1 MKKYIVFAVVAMTM
15 AAAGC
20 QKMNDIQTENQS
32 FKIEFTVA
40 DKPAFGT
47 DTKAVKTSWAVGDQ
61 IAIALKPA
69 SQTNVLYKQ
78 ISKSDHSSIA
88 VLLKYTEE
96 GWASEGKITPEAR
109 TSGTFYAVHHRGD
122 VNLNFTSIG
131 GATPSNS
138 YRLTGYQGGE
148 LMSFTGSY
156 NVASNGNLILESIVM
171 ALDTRLMQV
180 STAEILEGNEN
191 TTDADEFAAILCT
204 ADGGDPIDQPEN
216 TVKMSIYKNWTAG
229 DTPETMSGWVA
240 LSNGSVSVDFSD
252 SNSKIF
258 VYSSADQYKTGATP
272 VLNYYNDETDCDYA
286 FCFAYTGKA
295 AIDISTT
302 SYTFYIKRTPE
313 EGAEYTISYDELYQ
327 TVEKSSTRTLGMGK
341 AVKLS
346 DQGWTAVM
354 N

>member
-1 MKKYIVFAVVAMTM
+1 MKKYMTLAAVAMMM

-20 QKMNDIQTENQS
+20 QKMNDIQTENQD

-40 DKPAFGT
+40 DKPSFGT

-61 IAIALKPA
+61 IAIALKP
-69 SQTNVLYKQ
+69 SSETNVLYQ
-78 ISKSDHSSIA
+78 SIATAVRSSVA
-88 VLLKYTEE
+88 VLLEYTAG
-96 GWASEGKITPEAR
+96 GWTATGNITPEAG
-109 TSGTFYAVHHRGD
+109 TNGTFYAIHHRGD

-131 GATPSNS
+131 GTNPENS
-138 YRLTGYQGGE
+138 YQLTGYQGGE

-191 TTDADEFAAILCT
+191 TENNNAFAAILCT
-204 ADGGDPIDQPEN
+204 ADGGDTIEQPEK

-229 DTPETMSGWVA
+229 ETPETMTGWVA
-240 LSNGSVSVDFSD
+240 LSQDSVSVDFSE
-252 SNSKIF
+252 SNLF
-258 VYSSADQYKTGATP
+258 VYSSADQYKTGAVP
-272 VLNYYNDETDCDYA
+272 VLNYYNDDSDCDYA
-286 FCFAYTGKA
+286 FCFAYTGGK
-295 AIDISTT
+295 DMMLS
-302 SYTFYIKRTPE
+302 SYTFYIERTPE

-327 TVEKSSTRTLGMGK
+327 TVTKSEDRILAKGK
-341 AVKLS
+341 AIKLS

>member
-1 MKKYIVFAVVAMTM
+1 MKKYMTLAVVAMMM

-20 QKMNDIQTENQS
+20 QKMNDIQTENQD

-40 DKPAFGT
+40 DKPSFGT

-61 IAIALKPA
+61 IAIALKPE

-78 ISKSDHSSIA
+78 LSMTDHSSVA

-96 GWASEGKITPEAR
+96 GWTSEGKITPEAG

-122 VNLNFTSIG
+122 VNLIFASIG
-131 GATPSNS
+131 GATPSNN
-138 YRLTGYQGGE
+138 YKLTGYQGGE

-156 NVASNGNLILESIVM
+156 NVASNGNLILESITM

-191 TTDADEFAAILCT
+191 TDNDEFAAVLCT
-204 ADGGDPIDQPEN
+204 ADGGDTIEQPEK

-240 LSNGSVSVDFSD
+240 LSQGSVSVDFSE
-252 SNSKIF
+252 SKLF
-258 VYSSADQYKTGATP
+258 VYSSDDQYKTGAAP
-272 VLNYYNDETDCDYA
+272 VLNYYDDFDCDYA
-286 FCFAYTGKA
+286 FCFAYTGGKSLEL
-295 AIDISTT
+295 ISK
-302 SYTFYIKRTPE
+302 YTFYIERTPE
-313 EGAEYTISYDELYQ
+313 AGAEYTISYDELYL
-327 TVEKSSTRTLGMGK
+327 TVAKSDNRTLGMRK
-341 AVKLS
+341 AIKLS

>member
-1 MKKYIVFAVVAMTM
+1 MKKYITFAAVAMMM

-20 QKMNDIQTENQS
+20 QKMNDIQTENPD

-40 DKPAFGT
+40 EKPSFGT

-61 IAIALKPA
+61 IAIALKP
-69 SQTNVLYKQ
+69 SSETNVLYQ
-78 ISKSDHSSIA
+78 SITIAVRSSVA
-88 VLLKYTEE
+88 VLLEYTAG
-96 GWASEGKITPEAR
+96 GWTATGNITPEAG
-109 TSGTFYAVHHRGD
+109 TNGTFYAIHHRGD

-131 GATPSNS
+131 GTNPENI
-138 YRLTGYQGGE
+138 YQLTGYQGGE

-191 TTDADEFAAILCT
+191 TDNDEFMAVLCT
-204 ADGGDPIDQPEN
+204 ADGGDPIEQPEK

-229 DTPETMSGWVA
+229 DTPETMTGWVA
-240 LSNGSVSVDFSD
+240 LSQGSVSVDFSE
-252 SNSKIF
+252 SKLF
-258 VYSSADQYKTGATP
+258 VYSSDDEYKTGAAP
-272 VLNYYNDETDCDYA
+272 VLNYYNDDFDCDYA
-286 FCFAYTGKA
+286 FCFAYTGGKSSEL
-295 AIDISTT
+295 IS
-302 SYTFYIKRTPE
+302 SYTFYIERTPE
-313 EGAEYTISYDELYQ
+313 EGAEYTIFYDELYL
-327 TVEKSSTRTLGMGK
+327 TVAKSANRTLEMRK
-341 AVKLS
+341 AIKLS